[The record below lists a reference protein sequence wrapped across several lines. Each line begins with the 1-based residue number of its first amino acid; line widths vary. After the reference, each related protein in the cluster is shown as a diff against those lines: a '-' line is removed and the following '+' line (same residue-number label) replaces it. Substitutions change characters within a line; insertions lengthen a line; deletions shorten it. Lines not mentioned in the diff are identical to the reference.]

1 MAITLPQGTPRLVI
15 ADDSEAILR
24 VVTRFLANRFDL
36 VGICRDGR
44 AAVQTAMELA
54 PDAIL
59 LDIRM
64 PFIDGIKVARQL
76 RAASL
81 GSKIIML
88 TSMEDTSCVDSA
100 MAAGAYGFV
109 FKRKMATDLI
119 KAIDTVL
126 GGGNFISSD
135 CELRRDPELTL
146 NFV

>member
-1 MAITLPQGTPRLVI
+1 
-15 ADDSEAILR
+15 
-24 VVTRFLANRFDL
+24 
-36 VGICRDGR
+36 
-44 AAVQTAMELA
+44 MELA

-100 MAAGAYGFV
+100 MAAGADGFV